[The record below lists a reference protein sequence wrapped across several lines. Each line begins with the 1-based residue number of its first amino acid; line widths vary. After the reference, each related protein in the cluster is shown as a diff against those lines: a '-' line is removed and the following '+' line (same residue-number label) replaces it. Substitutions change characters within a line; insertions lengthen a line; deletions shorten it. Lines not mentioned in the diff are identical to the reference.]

1 MNDHGE
7 GERANCP
14 FLIPK
19 TSLLRAAI
27 PVSVY
32 CRLPNGKVR
41 VPTPDQLAV
50 LCSAGHYHDCTTF
63 RRWDPRRTVEEALRS
78 R

>member
-1 MNDHGE
+1 MNEYGE

-19 TSLLRAAI
+19 TSLPS
-27 PVSVY
+27 PVPVY

-50 LCSAGHYHDCTTF
+50 LCGADHYHDCMTF
-63 RRWDPRRTVEEALRS
+63 RRWDPGPHHA
-78 R
+78 